1 MENITDVD
9 YTHAKIAC
17 KEVKQLGGC
26 NDSYVQS
33 NTLLLVDVFKNF
45 QNRCL
50 EIYELEPVCFL
61 NAPGLPW
68 EAGLKRTKVKLN
80 LLTDIDILL
89 IVEKEI
95 RGGIYHAIHQY
106 VNANNRYIKDCDKNK
121 ES

>member
-1 MENITDVD
+1 MNLSLF
-9 YTHAKIAC
+9 A
-17 KEVKQLGGC
+17 
-26 NDSYVQS
+26 
-33 NTLLLVDVFKNF
+33 F
-45 QNRCL
+45 
-50 EIYELEPVCFL
+50 CFL

-68 EAGLKRTKVKLN
+68 EVGLKRTKVKLN

-121 ES
+121 QS